1 MFSSRSKRAIQSGH
15 DISIL
20 PALGANQSMVLAPSC
35 PLAEPAIMVWC
46 AMLLHIFELFF
57 PCPFKG
63 NLWKESLDILKMAVS
78 HSSHLDTP
86 PARPASSVWTVHDS
100 SWSAEAMMIKK
111 DLPGRTLDF
120 TFDLS
125 ATPVIGRRA
134 TPEIPG
140 EIGRENKLL
149 SQVSTVDLSTWKKPH
164 LSQVEV
170 LSLLNSFYCL
180 DRKRAIL

>member
-1 MFSSRSKRAIQSGH
+1 
-15 DISIL
+15 
-20 PALGANQSMVLAPSC
+20 
-35 PLAEPAIMVWC
+35 
-46 AMLLHIFELFF
+46 
-57 PCPFKG
+57 
-63 NLWKESLDILKMAVS
+63 MAVS

-134 TPEIPG
+134 TPELSG
-140 EIGRENKLL
+140 EMGRENKLL
-149 SQVSTVDLSTWKKPH
+149 SQVSTVDLSTWKKPY
-164 LSQVEV
+164 LSQVHV
-170 LSLLNSFYCL
+170 IRFTVFTGKGQFRRSQFFFLLREETRSGAIRLHPVSFWMGQNRSYEFTYQFP
-180 DRKRAIL
+180 

>member
-1 MFSSRSKRAIQSGH
+1 
-15 DISIL
+15 
-20 PALGANQSMVLAPSC
+20 
-35 PLAEPAIMVWC
+35 
-46 AMLLHIFELFF
+46 
-57 PCPFKG
+57 
-63 NLWKESLDILKMAVS
+63 MAVS

-134 TPEIPG
+134 TTEISG
-140 EIGRENKLL
+140 EMGRENKLL
-149 SQVSTVDLSTWKKPH
+149 SQVSTVDLSTWKKPY
-164 LSQVEV
+164 LSQVHGIRLTVFTGKGQFRRSQFFLLSEETRSGAIRLHPV
-170 LSLLNSFYCL
+170 SFGRGKSVHMNSHTCFLKQIRTLSLSNLPLIRTISLFSEKVWKIRPPVSN
-180 DRKRAIL
+180 I

>member
-1 MFSSRSKRAIQSGH
+1 
-15 DISIL
+15 
-20 PALGANQSMVLAPSC
+20 
-35 PLAEPAIMVWC
+35 
-46 AMLLHIFELFF
+46 
-57 PCPFKG
+57 
-63 NLWKESLDILKMAVS
+63 MAVS

-134 TPEIPG
+134 TPEISG
-140 EIGRENKLL
+140 EMCRENKLL
-149 SQVSTVDLSTWKKPH
+149 SQVSTVDLSTWKKPY
-164 LSQVEV
+164 LSQVHV
-170 LSLLNSFYCL
+170 IRFTVFTGKGQFRRSQFFLLSEETRSGAIRLHPVSFWTGQNRSYEFTYL
-180 DRKRAIL
+180 FP

>member
-1 MFSSRSKRAIQSGH
+1 
-15 DISIL
+15 
-20 PALGANQSMVLAPSC
+20 
-35 PLAEPAIMVWC
+35 
-46 AMLLHIFELFF
+46 
-57 PCPFKG
+57 
-63 NLWKESLDILKMAVS
+63 MAVS

-134 TPEIPG
+134 TPEISG
-140 EIGRENKLL
+140 EMGRENKLL
-149 SQVSTVDLSTWKKPH
+149 SQVSTVDLSTWKKPY
-164 LSQVEV
+164 LSQVHVIRFTVFTGKGQFRRSQFFSCSEKKHEV
-170 LSLLNSFYCL
+170 ELSVFIQYPFGWGKTVHMIHIPVSLSKFEP
-180 DRKRAIL
+180 

>member
-1 MFSSRSKRAIQSGH
+1 
-15 DISIL
+15 
-20 PALGANQSMVLAPSC
+20 
-35 PLAEPAIMVWC
+35 
-46 AMLLHIFELFF
+46 
-57 PCPFKG
+57 
-63 NLWKESLDILKMAVS
+63 MAVS

-134 TPEIPG
+134 TPEISG
-140 EIGRENKLL
+140 EMCRENKLL
-149 SQVSTVDLSTWKKPH
+149 SQVSTVDLSTWKKPY
-164 LSQVEV
+164 LSQVHV
-170 LSLLNSFYCL
+170 IRCNCFY
-180 DRKRAIL
+180 RKRAISKEPIFFVKRRNTKWCYPSSSSILLDGAKPFIWIHIPVSLSKFEP

>member
-1 MFSSRSKRAIQSGH
+1 
-15 DISIL
+15 
-20 PALGANQSMVLAPSC
+20 
-35 PLAEPAIMVWC
+35 
-46 AMLLHIFELFF
+46 
-57 PCPFKG
+57 
-63 NLWKESLDILKMAVS
+63 MAVS

-134 TPEIPG
+134 TPEISG
-140 EIGRENKLL
+140 EMGRENKLL
-149 SQVSTVDLSTWKKPH
+149 SQVSTVDLSTWKKPY
-164 LSQVEV
+164 LSQVHVIRFTVFTGKGQFRRSQFFFLLREETRSGAIRLHPV
-170 LSLLNSFYCL
+170 SFWMGQNRSYDSHTCFLKQIRTLSLSNLPL
-180 DRKRAIL
+180 IRTILLFSEKVWKIRPPISNI